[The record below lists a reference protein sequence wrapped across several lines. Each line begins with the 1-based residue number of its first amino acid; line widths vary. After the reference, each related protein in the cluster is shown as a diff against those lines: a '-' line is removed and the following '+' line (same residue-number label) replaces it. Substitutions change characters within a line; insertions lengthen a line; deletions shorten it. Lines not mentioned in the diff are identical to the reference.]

1 MDVLKYYENLRN
13 SCLGLPAWDA
23 LHPQHQHMIINS
35 VNLLLAV
42 LHDVGATGKTTEEKG
57 D

>member
-13 SCLGLPAWDA
+13 SCVGLPDWNA
-23 LHPQHQHMIINS
+23 LHPQHQHMVIQS

-42 LHDVGATGKTTEEKG
+42 LHDNGATGKQTEETN
-57 D
+57 